1 MSLCGCL
8 LPHKQK
14 CSFTTHGISLST
26 QPLKVLA
33 SVISIHIFRGNL
45 RKLFSAVISHNVLV
59 PKRAFSNEKLGNILQ
74 GDVAPNG
81 RALTRLV

>member
-1 MSLCGCL
+1 MSLCSCPL
-8 LPHKQK
+8 LHKQG
-14 CSFTTHGISLST
+14 CSFITHDISLST

-33 SVISIHIFRGNL
+33 SVIPIHIFRGNL

-59 PKRAFSNEKLGNILQ
+59 PKRISSNENLGNILQ

>member
-14 CSFTTHGISLST
+14 CSFTTHGISLNT

-45 RKLFSAVISHNVLV
+45 RKLFSAVISHNVIV
-59 PKRAFSNEKLGNILQ
+59 PKRTSSNEKLGNNLL
-74 GDVAPNG
+74 GDDALNG